1 MKLSTVIALGIA
13 LAGTSCAHDPK
24 SMDAPSPH
32 GAHATMPGHPA
43 MGSQVPGM
51 ADVEVPYE
59 RRQVSGVRTAV
70 IREQTLTMRVR
81 TVGVV
86 VADERTVRKVQ
97 TKISGWVDRLYV
109 NFTGQY
115 VRAGQPILSIYSP
128 QLVATEREY
137 LLALSASRTPSGIGE
152 DEKKLLVDSARN
164 RLRLWDLSDA
174 QIREIEKS
182 GTARRTMDLHSPIAG
197 YVTLKPVYQ
206 GMYVTPEMELY
217 TVSDLGNVWIWA
229 DVYENEFDLVRV
241 GQSALVSFAFAPG
254 TNFESVVS
262 YVSPTMDVATRTVKV
277 RLDVN
282 NRGGRLKPGMYATIE
297 LETLLSNQLALPDEA
312 VIDTGERKLVFVQV
326 GESTYQPREVRLG
339 RHAGDYYEVIAG
351 LQAGDRIVTSAQF
364 LLDSESR
371 LRAATG
377 GAPGHGSH

>member
-1 MKLSTVIALGIA
+1 MKLSIAIALGIA
-13 LAGTSCAHDPK
+13 LVGASCARDPK
-24 SMDAPSPH
+24 STDEPSPH
-32 GAHATMPGHPA
+32 GAHATMPGQPA

-51 ADVEVPYE
+51 ADVEIPYE

-70 IREQTLTMRVR
+70 IREQNLTVKVR
-81 TVGVV
+81 TVGLV

-115 VRAGQPILSIYSP
+115 VRANQPILSIYSP

-229 DVYENEFDLVRV
+229 DVYENELDLVRV

-254 TNFESVVS
+254 TNFKSVVS

-282 NRGGRLKPGMYATIE
+282 NREGRLKPGMYATIE
-297 LETLLSNQLALPDEA
+297 LETLLSNRLALPDEA
-312 VIDTGERKLVFVQV
+312 VIDTGERKLVFVRI

-339 RHAGDYYEVIAG
+339 RHAGEYYEVIAG

-377 GAPGHGSH
+377 GAPSHGSH